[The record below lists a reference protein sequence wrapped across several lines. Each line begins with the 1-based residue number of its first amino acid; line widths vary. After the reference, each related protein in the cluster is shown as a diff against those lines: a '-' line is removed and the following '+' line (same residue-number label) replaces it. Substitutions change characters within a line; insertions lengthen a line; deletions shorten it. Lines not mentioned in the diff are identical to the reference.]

1 MKNSQSRLLSKR
13 INKDRMIEMKP
24 NLELQAHRDRQMNKS
39 VRQREDELKS
49 FINKLEK
56 RENNFDQMMKA
67 LKQIRGK

>member
-1 MKNSQSRLLSKR
+1 
-13 INKDRMIEMKP
+13 MIEMKP
-24 NLELQAHRDRQMNKS
+24 NIELQAHRERQMNKS